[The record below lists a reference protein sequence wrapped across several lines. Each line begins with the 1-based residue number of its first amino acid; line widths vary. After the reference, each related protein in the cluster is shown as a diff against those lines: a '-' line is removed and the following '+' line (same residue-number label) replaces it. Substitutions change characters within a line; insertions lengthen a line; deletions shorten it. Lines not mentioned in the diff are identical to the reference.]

1 MTDSSIDLWPCGV
14 LVGGGRI
21 NPKHREQKFSTAVAK
36 EGGKN
41 PVWNEEF
48 VFEITT
54 EKEIAIEVSCSRRMW
69 A

>member
-1 MTDSSIDLWPCGV
+1 MRGLLHC
-14 LVGGGRI
+14 
-21 NPKHREQKFSTAVAK
+21 REQKFSTAVAK

-54 EKEIAIEVSCSRRMW
+54 EKEISIDVRTTKQEYPIERSKKRVSY
-69 A
+69 

>member
-1 MTDSSIDLWPCGV
+1 MY
-14 LVGGGRI
+14 
-21 NPKHREQKFSTAVAK
+21 HREQKFSTAVAK

-54 EKEIAIEVSCSRRMW
+54 EKEISIDVRTHKQESPHWHLALCLCLSVPLCV
-69 A
+69 